1 MQKHITYLD
10 NIKLFF
16 ALLVIT
22 HHSLMSYVLSGEVN
36 ESINGISSLIVSFN
50 QAFFMGGFF
59 LISGLFVE
67 NSYNRKGSKLFLKQ
81 RFKKLVLPIIFY
93 FIILSQIQPI
103 SEYFIFNKTYD
114 INVFFKSMNIGP
126 LWFIAMLFIFNLGYV
141 LIKKYTNFKIPIL
154 KLNIISF
161 IILYALVLYIW
172 RVFMPLIG
180 GEPLISTVIYDWL
193 LKFTQSI
200 GDLPQYLI
208 AFMLGIVAFK
218 FNLLEKI
225 KNTKWKLSI
234 FYILLSLP
242 IYLAAVIIGI
252 SDFSFSGGLSLASIL
267 YSFWEALF
275 GVSIMLVIFKLFYK
289 YFNKENAFIKTL
301 SKCSFTMYIIHL
313 PIIGVIENIIKKYH
327 LIGSYYALSAIFVTI
342 VITILI
348 SLLVLLIKNLAVE
361 KSRLKSS
368 I

>member
-1 MQKHITYLD
+1 
-10 NIKLFF
+10 
-16 ALLVIT
+16 
-22 HHSLMSYVLSGEVN
+22 
-36 ESINGISSLIVSFN
+36 
-50 QAFFMGGFF
+50 
-59 LISGLFVE
+59 
-67 NSYNRKGSKLFLKQ
+67 
-81 RFKKLVLPIIFY
+81 
-93 FIILSQIQPI
+93 
-103 SEYFIFNKTYD
+103 
-114 INVFFKSMNIGP
+114 
-126 LWFIAMLFIFNLGYV
+126 
-141 LIKKYTNFKIPIL
+141 L

-161 IILYALVLYIW
+161 IILYALVLYVW

-193 LKFTQSI
+193 LKFTPSI

-234 FYILLSLP
+234 YYILLSLP

-252 SDFSFSGGLSLASIL
+252 SDFSFSGGISLASIL

-275 GVSIMLVIFKLFYK
+275 GVSIMLVIFKLCYK
-289 YFNKENAFIKTL
+289 YFNKENNFIIIHSKVYLTMYFIKKL

-361 KSRLKSS
+361 KSRLK
-368 I
+368 

>member
-22 HHSLMSYVLSGEVN
+22 HHSLMSYVVSGEVN
-36 ESINGISSLIVSFN
+36 ESINGISSLLVSFN

-67 NSYNRKGSKLFLKQ
+67 NSYNRKGSQLFLKK

-141 LIKKYTNFKIPIL
+141 LIKKYTNFKMPIL

-161 IILYALVLYIW
+161 IILYALVLYVW

-193 LKFTQSI
+193 LKFTPSI

-313 PIIGVIENIIKKYH
+313 PIISVIENIIKKYH

-361 KSRLKSS
+361 KLRLKSN